1 MKKKDFRCASCVFFS
16 LILLGAMPFLKSA
29 LANSRAKSLADGPTV
44 QTGEFIPTGV
54 RITPTAATGSTFQA
68 LNPDLPGDPSFVV
81 GQAVTTAISPDGK
94 TLLILTSGFNS
105 ESAGP
110 THPSESNEYIFVY
123 DLSGGTPFK
132 QQVLQIPNAF
142 DGLVWNPNGAEF
154 YATGGPNDNVHF
166 FGKGIAGWAESGT
179 PVALGHGQAIAL
191 GTITPGAM
199 GIASTADG
207 SRLVV
212 ANYENDSISIV
223 SV

>member
-1 MKKKDFRCASCVFFS
+1 MKKKGFLYATGVFFL
-16 LILLGAMPFLKSA
+16 LILLGAVSFLKSA
-29 LANSRAKSLADGPTV
+29 LATSRANSLVGDDTL
-44 QTGEFIPTGV
+44 QTGELIPTGV
-54 RITPTAATGSTFQA
+54 RITPTAATGSTFQP
-68 LNPDLPGDPSFVV
+68 LHPDLPGDPSFIV

-110 THPSESNEYIFVY
+110 THPRESNEYIFVY
-123 DLSGGTPFK
+123 DLSGVTPFK
-132 QQVLQIPNAF
+132 QQVLQIPNPF

-166 FGKGIAGWAESGT
+166 FDKGIAGWAESGT
-179 PVALGHGQAIAL
+179 PVALGHMQAIAL

-207 SRLVV
+207 SRYS
-212 ANYENDSISIV
+212 ASTT
-223 SV
+223 